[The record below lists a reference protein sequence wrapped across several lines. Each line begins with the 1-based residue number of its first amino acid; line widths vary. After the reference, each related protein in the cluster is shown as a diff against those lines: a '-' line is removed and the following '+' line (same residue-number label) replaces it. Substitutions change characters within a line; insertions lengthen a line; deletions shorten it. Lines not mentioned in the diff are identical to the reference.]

1 MPHVFSLH
9 WVRSAIYH
17 FFSHFISFC
26 PFLSVRFFVLSDDVV
41 SHGGPWEPAKNATF
55 LNTQE
60 TQCEPQ
66 FLLGVAV
73 QASAELRGPAF
84 HIGFTL

>member
-1 MPHVFSLH
+1 MHASYVCCAGCETPSTNLLV
-9 WVRSAIYH
+9 
-17 FFSHFISFC
+17 ISFR

-41 SHGGPWEPAKNATF
+41 SHGGPWELAENATF

-60 TQCEPQ
+60 MRHELQ

-73 QASAELRGPAF
+73 RASAELRGPA
-84 HIGFTL
+84 HNSYYL

>member
-41 SHGGPWEPAKNATF
+41 SYGGPKEPAENATF
-55 LNTQE
+55 LNTWE
-60 TQCEPQ
+60 TRREPQ
-66 FLLGVAV
+66 FLSGVAMC
-73 QASAELRGPAF
+73 ATAELRGP
-84 HIGFTL
+84 T